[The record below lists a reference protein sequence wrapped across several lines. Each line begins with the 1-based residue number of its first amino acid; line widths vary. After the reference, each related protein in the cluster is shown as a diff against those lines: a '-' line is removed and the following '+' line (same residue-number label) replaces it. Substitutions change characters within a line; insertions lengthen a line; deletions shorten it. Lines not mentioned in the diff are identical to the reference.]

1 MISLKLK
8 KFNTFYYKFLG
19 FLVKN
24 GNKNKA
30 KNIVDN
36 AFSSASNQSN
46 RSIIYL
52 LKLVFSRLSVF
63 VESKTIKVRK
73 KSYIVPFTVSLKRR
87 SYLISKWLMKAVSQ
101 NTSKQPTYAKIKNE
115 ILFLLKKSQS
125 KAFKLKQ
132 LNNKQVLLNRSNAH
146 FRW

>member
-1 MISLKLK
+1 
-8 KFNTFYYKFLG
+8 
-19 FLVKN
+19 
-24 GNKNKA
+24 
-30 KNIVDN
+30 
-36 AFSSASNQSN
+36 
-46 RSIIYL
+46 
-52 LKLVFSRLSVF
+52 LVFSRLSVF

-101 NTSKQPTYAKIKNE
+101 NTSKQPTYAKIKSE